1 MTGLEN
7 MDPKLRREYADAYG
21 PFAAGDY
28 QVGQH
33 LRAAGVVGEVIWSY
47 HSCDGRGLVYVVD
60 DNSGFP
66 VEVKASEMQA

>member
-7 MDPKLRREYADAYG
+7 MDPKIRRQYESAYG

-28 QVGQH
+28 QIGQQ
-33 LRAAGVVGEVIWSY
+33 LRAAGAQGEVIWSY

-60 DNSGFP
+60 DRSGWP
-66 VEVKASEMQA
+66 VEVRASEVQA